1 MGLLQKIDLRLYV
14 IDGAGGFIDNPVD
27 WIDSLFTI
35 GDIKVVSVAD
45 MANKVL
51 AVTSSGR
58 KIENLFIGGHGSP
71 GFQSLGCGSGA
82 DSTGAKSL
90 QVDSGTGALL
100 GTAGVELG
108 RIRPYFNKTAIV
120 TLGGCEVGAGS
131 EGPALLKAVSA
142 ALGGIRV
149 QAGTADQR
157 PFLPG
162 MEGSVVR
169 CTPAGCETLSG
180 GWWGTPGSWIN

>member
-14 IDGAGGFIDNPVD
+14 IDGSGDWVD
-27 WIDSLFTI
+27 WLDSLFTI

-45 MANKVL
+45 MAKKVL
-51 AVTSSGR
+51 ELVTRSGR
-58 KIENLFIGGHGSP
+58 KIENLFIGGHGHP
-71 GFQSLGCGSGA
+71 GFQGLGCGSGG

-108 RIRPYFNKTAIV
+108 RIRPYFNNTAIV
-120 TLGGCEVGAGS
+120 TLGGCQVAAGS
-131 EGPALLKAVSA
+131 EGQALLKAVST

-169 CTPAGCETLSG
+169 CTPDNCQTLSG